1 MHRKFEEEKQKKMR
15 KENIRGKQI
24 KIAEKIGRGISKEIR
39 RGRKLKLHRKLEEE
53 RRKKLEQGN

>member
-15 KENIRGKQI
+15 KENIRGKQ
-24 KIAEKIGRGISKEIR
+24 IGRGISKEIR

-53 RRKKLEQGN
+53 RKKKLEQGN